1 MDVHRV
7 ENPKSNNASEL
18 ASLRQES
25 AALKQQLI
33 AAQRSATLGEL
44 VGTTTHEF
52 NNVLMTIMN
61 YAKLGLRNKDDASRE
76 KSLTKILAASERAA
90 KITHSVL
97 GMARNRKDQFE
108 LTQIADLVNES
119 MVLLER
125 EMQRYRIHVE
135 LELDAVPDV
144 PVNGNQI
151 QQVLLNLLINARQ
164 AMPDGGDLIV
174 RVKHDTQTNTVDLV
188 VRDHGKGIPKD
199 KLPRIFDPYFTT
211 KSGPDATGKG
221 GTGLGLATCKDIIQA
236 HEGKIRVESQVGKG
250 TCFTI
255 KLPIKRAAA
264 PAVTMPISSATAA
277 SVQQQAM

>member
-1 MDVHRV
+1 MQ
-7 ENPKSNNASEL
+7 NPQSNNASEL
-18 ASLRQES
+18 AALRQEN
-25 AALKQQLI
+25 AALKQHLI

-164 AMPDGGDLIV
+164 AMPDGGSLIV

-264 PAVTMPISSATAA
+264 PVVSMAISAATAA

>member
-1 MDVHRV
+1 MDGNRV
-7 ENPKSNNASEL
+7 QNPKSNLASEI
-18 ASLRQES
+18 AALRLEN

-33 AAQRSATLGEL
+33 ATQRTATLGEL

-108 LTQIADLVNES
+108 LTQIADLVHES

-125 EMQRYRIHVE
+125 EMQRYRVQVE
-135 LELDAVPDV
+135 LELDPVPDV

-164 AMPDGGDLIV
+164 AMPDGGSLIV
-174 RVKHDTQTNTVDLV
+174 RVKHDLQTNTVDLI

-221 GTGLGLATCKDIIQA
+221 GTGLGLATCKDIIQS

-255 KLPIKRAAA
+255 KLPIKRAVSGIVLLENKVI
-264 PAVTMPISSATAA
+264 PSETLHSTG
-277 SVQQQAM
+277 

>member
-1 MDVHRV
+1 MQ
-7 ENPKSNNASEL
+7 NPKSNNASEL
-18 ASLRQES
+18 AALRLENS
-25 AALKQQLI
+25 ALKQQLI

-151 QQVLLNLLINARQ
+151 QQVVLNLLINARQ
-164 AMPDGGDLIV
+164 AMPDGGSLIV

-188 VRDHGKGIPKD
+188 VRDNGKGIPKD

-255 KLPIKRAAA
+255 KLPIKRAATL
-264 PAVTMPISSATAA
+264 VVSMPISAATAA
-277 SVQQQAM
+277 SVQQPAM